1 MDLKQLVLG
10 VIGVGAMGEALTR
23 GILDRGL
30 LQAKQIIIYDVRRD
44 HMETIARH
52 LGVRAAA
59 DLPAVAAAADVVL
72 LAVKPQQM
80 ADVLSGLRG
89 HVRRTQV
96 IVSIAAGV
104 TTTRIESD
112 LGPDVPVIRVMPNTP
127 ALVGKGVCVVSPG
140 ATATESEVAIV
151 RALLGSVGSVFE
163 LPEAQMDTVTG
174 LSGSGPA
181 YVCLVIEALADGAV
195 EDGLPRDVALH
206 LAAATVAGAG
216 EWIAQGLARGDHPAV
231 LRERVTSPAGTTAA
245 GLAVLEAAAARSA
258 FARAV
263 RAASARSKELGEA

>member
-80 ADVLSGLRG
+80 DDVLSGLRG

-127 ALVGKGVCVVSPG
+127 ALVGGKACASSARVPRPRNLRSPS
-140 ATATESEVAIV
+140 SE
-151 RALLGSVGSVFE
+151 R
-163 LPEAQMDTVTG
+163 
-174 LSGSGPA
+174 
-181 YVCLVIEALADGAV
+181 Y
-195 EDGLPRDVALH
+195 
-206 LAAATVAGAG
+206 
-216 EWIAQGLARGDHPAV
+216 W
-231 LRERVTSPAGTTAA
+231 
-245 GLAVLEAAAARSA
+245 
-258 FARAV
+258 
-263 RAASARSKELGEA
+263 AASVRYLSCRRRKWTRLPACPGRAPLTCVS